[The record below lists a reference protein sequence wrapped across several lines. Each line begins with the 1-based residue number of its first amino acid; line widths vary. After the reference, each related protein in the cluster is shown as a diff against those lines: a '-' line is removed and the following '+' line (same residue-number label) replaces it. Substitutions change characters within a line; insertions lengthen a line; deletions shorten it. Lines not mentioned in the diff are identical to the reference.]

1 VDIIGIIMQVAVS
14 VGVALALGLWIYL
27 SKWQKSREPFNA
39 LKFIRTLIVAG
50 ILGGVAWYSGFT
62 LTPENWDGYLAANA
76 GAIAFADQ
84 GLKMLLN
91 LLGLKLPDGV

>member
-1 VDIIGIIMQVAVS
+1 MDIVAIFMQIAVS

-27 SKWQKSREPFNA
+27 SKWQKSGERFDR

-62 LTPENWDGYLAANA
+62 LTPENWEGYLAANA
-76 GAIAFADQ
+76 GVIAFADQ

-91 LLGLKLPDGV
+91 LLGLKMPNGV

>member
-1 VDIIGIIMQVAVS
+1 MDIIGFIMQVVVS
-14 VGVALALGLWIYL
+14 VGMAIVLGLWIYL
-27 SKWQKSREPFNA
+27 SRWQKSGERFDR

-62 LTPENWDGYLAANA
+62 LTPENWEGYLAANA
-76 GAIAFADQ
+76 GVIAFADQ

-91 LLGLKLPDGV
+91 LLGLKMPDGV